1 MARSMSSVIGSPTII
16 TTERTVALEIVSSIN
31 TFVPLTNICSF
42 FSHNPRFFLIYT
54 DLEDDRSIWCDDDL
68 SSLSVSDPDEL
79 TQRDIGKFVSEP
91 CYVDVLADPEVKFDP
106 KDSTKG
112 EMPLFSEGAS
122 TEASENGY
130 LCILNEEQD
139 RFEGLE
145 DIFMDLHQETQ
156 LMVGP
161 TLLDDCG
168 FF

>member
-1 MARSMSSVIGSPTII
+1 
-16 TTERTVALEIVSSIN
+16 
-31 TFVPLTNICSF
+31 
-42 FSHNPRFFLIYT
+42 
-54 DLEDDRSIWCDDDL
+54 LEDDRSIWCDDDL